1 MIYKLFRTP
10 EWQALRADGSTDGA
24 PVDLAD
30 GYIHFSTAAQVAETA
45 ARHFAGVGGLWLVGV
60 EELGVDDDL
69 RWEVSRGGAEFPHLY
84 APLRLDQVAW
94 AQPLTLADGVHVLP
108 PGLE

>member
-10 EWQALRADGSTDGA
+10 EWRALQADGTTLGA

-45 ARHFAGVGGLWLVGV
+45 ARHFAGVEGLWLVAV
-60 EELGVDDDL
+60 DEAALGDNL
-69 RWEVSRGGAEFPHLY
+69 RWEASRGGQDFPHLY
-84 APLRLDQVAW
+84 APLRDDQVAW
-94 AQPLTLADGVHVLP
+94 ARPLPLDGGAHVFPDDLA
-108 PGLE
+108 